1 MQTSETHKV
10 INLNDKSKELTNII
24 YKVNLIERELNQMYF
39 EREIVIKNMIATIV
53 SKNNMFLIGLPGSG
67 KSELINEFSSR
78 IEGCKY
84 FSWLFNKTT
93 DPSEIFGSF
102 SIKQMENDKFVR
114 ITKGKLPDANIIF
127 ADEIYKASEPVLN
140 SLLSIANERV
150 FYNDGLP
157 VKTPTIS
164 IFGASNEE
172 PDSESLSALHDRF
185 IVKMKVDYIKDP
197 NNKLRMLTAKPPK
210 NKTTIT
216 LDDLYLLQEEIN
228 NITISNDTLSKL
240 IVIVNN
246 LSQSEITV
254 SDRKLKQSVKML
266 KASAL
271 LKNKKEVTR
280 SDFDILLYIF
290 SDGVNNVDIVR
301 NVLKE
306 FEKNFDNEFP
316 KIKDNFT
323 NTKNN
328 INKLMGRDKVEFVLN
343 SKSIFKKIV
352 KDSNDLFP
360 LVENDIQKT
369 MLNNFTKEVENF
381 SKAIIQDI
389 LEM

>member
-24 YKVNLIERELNQMYF
+24 YKINLIERELNQIYF

-78 IEGCKY
+78 IKGCKY

-114 ITKGKLPDANIIF
+114 ITTGKLPTANIIF
-127 ADEIYKASEPVLN
+127 ADEIYKANDCVLN
-140 SLLSIANERV
+140 SLLSIANERI

-197 NNKLRMLTAKPPK
+197 NNKLRMLTAKPMK

-216 LDDLYLLQEEIN
+216 LDDLYLLQEEMN

-240 IVIVNN
+240 IVITNN
-246 LSQSEITV
+246 LAEQDVIT

-280 SDFDILLYIF
+280 SDFDVLLYIF
-290 SDGVNNVDIVR
+290 SDGVNNVDIVK

-306 FEKNFDNEFP
+306 FEKNFDNEFT
-316 KIKDNFT
+316 KIKDNFI

-328 INKLMGRDKVEFVLN
+328 ISKLMGKDKVEFVLN

-352 KDSNDLFP
+352 KDSNDLLP